1 MNIAQ
6 LTEMTLTLSGWSL
19 AGIVA
24 LFASRKIYDFMTPFE
39 VDKELVQDKNTAVG
53 YSKALFMVAVAII
66 LHGVI
71 SGDKTSPEL
80 WVEVVNVT
88 VLLAVALLILA
99 IGRLIL
105 VKAANCDFDHEIH
118 EVQNT
123 ALGLI
128 EGGWYVALA
137 IIIHAAV

>member
-1 MNIAQ
+1 MDIAQ
-6 LTEMTLTLSGWSL
+6 LTDMSITLAGWSA
-19 AGIVA
+19 AGIAA
-24 LFASRKIYDFMTPFE
+24 LFASRKIYDLMTPFD
-39 VDKELVQDKNTAVG
+39 VDKELVNDKNTAVG

-71 SGDKTSPEL
+71 SGDKSSPDL
-80 WVEVVNVT
+80 WVEVVNVV
-88 VLLAVALLILA
+88 VLLAIALLILA

-105 VKAANCDFDHEIH
+105 VKAARCDFDHEIH

-123 ALGLI
+123 ALGLL

>member
-1 MNIAQ
+1 MDMSQ
-6 LTEMTLTLSGWSL
+6 LTEMTVTLAGWSV
-19 AGIVA
+19 AGIAA
-24 LFASRKIYDFMTPFE
+24 LFASRKIYDVMTPFV
-39 VDKELVQDKNTAVG
+39 VDKELIQDKNTAVG

-71 SGDKTSPEL
+71 SGDKVSNQL
-80 WVEVVNVT
+80 WVEAVNVG
-88 VLLAVALLILA
+88 VLLSVALVILA
-99 IGRLIL
+99 LGRLVL
-105 VKAANCDFDHEIH
+105 VKTTKCDFDHEIH

-123 ALGLI
+123 ALGLV